1 MKFDI
6 DTVKNAIADFFA
18 EHFKKISADTLE
30 WLSIIVVHSATIPT
44 LLALMTGLSDRTPP
58 LDVVLFIWAGLVLLF
73 GRAILLRN
81 SLNIITN
88 GIGFIAQAVIM
99 AFILFK

>member
-6 DTVKNAIADFFA
+6 DTVKNSIADFFA

-73 GRAILLRN
+73 GRAIVLRN

>member
-6 DTVKNAIADFFA
+6 DTVKNSVAAFFE
-18 EHFKKISADTLE
+18 EHFKKISAETLE

-44 LLALMTGLSDRTPP
+44 LLALMTGLSDNTPP

-88 GIGFIAQAVIM
+88 GIGFITQAVIM

>member
-6 DTVKNAIADFFA
+6 DSVKDSIASFFA

-58 LDVVLFIWAGLVLLF
+58 LDVVLFVWAGLVLLF
-73 GRAILLRN
+73 GRAIVLRN